1 VDYSKLPF
9 AMVFKSISCGSELD
23 VDVLGKSDKN
33 IVWYKV
39 TVDCFD
45 TIFQQYI
52 SYIVAVNFS
61 GGGNH

>member
-9 AMVFKSISCGSELD
+9 GMVFKSISCGSELD
-23 VDVLGKSDKN
+23 IDVFGKSDKN

-52 SYIVAVNFS
+52 SYIVALNFS

>member
-1 VDYSKLPF
+1 
-9 AMVFKSISCGSELD
+9 MVFKSISCGSELD
-23 VDVLGKSDKN
+23 VDVFGKSDKN